1 MPTGGILVTPK
12 TARRLGVDEVPSPVD
27 SLFVRELIRRVHQEL
42 VESRAEREASGSAAI
57 FEVERLTV
65 EVNFVATESKD
76 AQGGLDFKIV
86 TLGGGMQLQTQQV
99 HKITLNLVAVGYRP
113 EDGLTELELEAPRF
127 RPREGD

>member
-1 MPTGGILVTPK
+1 
-12 TARRLGVDEVPSPVD
+12 VDEDPSPAD

-65 EVNFVATESKD
+65 EVNFVATESRD

-86 TLGGGMQLQTQQV
+86 TLGGGMQLQSQQV
-99 HKITLNLVAVGYRP
+99 HKITLNLVAVGYKP
-113 EDGLTELELEAPRF
+113 DGGLAELELEAPRF